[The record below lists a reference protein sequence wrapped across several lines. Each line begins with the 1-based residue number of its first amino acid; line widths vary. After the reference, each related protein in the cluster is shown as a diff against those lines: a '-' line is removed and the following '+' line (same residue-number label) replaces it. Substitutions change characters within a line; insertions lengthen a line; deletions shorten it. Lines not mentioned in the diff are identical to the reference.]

1 MPDGQQRVLLQ
12 CSEVSSDIQQ
22 KRPELWSEGNWMLHD
37 GNAPSH
43 RALIAH
49 EFLGHNS
56 IVTLSHP
63 LCWPELA
70 HYNFFPFLKMKLQL
84 KGCYFDTVEIHCK
97 LQKVHDTLGEQD
109 FENASQQWQ
118 RRWEC
123 CIAAQRDY
131 FKVPKLES
139 SEYFLVYNL
148 SLGTF

>member
-1 MPDGQQRVLLQ
+1 
-12 CSEVSSDIQQ
+12 
-22 KRPELWSEGNWMLHD
+22 MLHD

-63 LCWPELA
+63 LCWPDLA

-97 LQKVHDTLGEQD
+97 LQT
-109 FENASQQWQ
+109 S
-118 RRWEC
+118 RTRP
-123 CIAAQRDY
+123 RDY